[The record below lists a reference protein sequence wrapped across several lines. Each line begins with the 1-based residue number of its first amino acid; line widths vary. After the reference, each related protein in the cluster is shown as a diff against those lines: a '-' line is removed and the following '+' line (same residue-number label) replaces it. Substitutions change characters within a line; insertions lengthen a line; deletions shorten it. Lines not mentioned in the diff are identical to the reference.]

1 MKATIE
7 LSDGIYEAAT
17 AAANQRDVT
26 LSEYVEDAVR
36 TALGRS
42 DGRLPAYHCGGPAQ
56 VDLDDKEALGE
67 ILDELT

>member
-7 LSDGIYEAAT
+7 LSDGIYEAVT
-17 AAANQRDVT
+17 AAAHQRGVI

-36 TALGRS
+36 TALGRT
-42 DGRLPAYHCGGPAQ
+42 DGQLPAYHCGGPAQ
-56 VDLDDKEALGE
+56 VDLDDKETLGE